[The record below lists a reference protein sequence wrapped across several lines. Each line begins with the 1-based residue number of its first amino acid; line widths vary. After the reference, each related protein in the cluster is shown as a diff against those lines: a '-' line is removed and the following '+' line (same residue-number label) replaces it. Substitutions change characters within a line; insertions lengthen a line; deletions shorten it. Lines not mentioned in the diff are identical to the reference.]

1 MLGIPPG
8 PRLSIRRSIFIIF
21 LSIFGVFG
29 SALSLLYG
37 YRFLEL
43 LHAESDHYTIKA
55 VAQSCPEYEAL
66 PTSFFAE
73 ILGLS
78 SDQKINLYHFNV
90 EHAQKRL
97 LATHV
102 IQKASIET
110 VKPHTLLIDYTIR
123 HPVAYI
129 GDFANTAIDEEGEL
143 FPATPYHTPKT
154 LPEIYFGDK
163 SYSEDEQIWGTKID
177 PERVALAL
185 DLLSL
190 FEPKELIRA
199 DLSHLDEPSLGKRE
213 LLLLLK
219 DQTLLRLTP
228 KRYHRELANYRALS
242 ETLLP
247 KESKP
252 TTIDLRVPQ
261 VAYLQEPI
269 HK

>member
-8 PRLSIRRSIFIIF
+8 PRLSIRRSILIIV
-21 LSIFGVFG
+21 LSTFAVFG
-29 SALSLLYG
+29 SALSFLHG
-37 YRFLEL
+37 YRFLEK

-66 PTSFFAE
+66 PTAFFAE
-73 ILGLS
+73 TLGLS
-78 SDQKINLYHFNV
+78 TDHKINLYHFNV
-90 EHAQKRL
+90 EQAQKRL

-102 IQKASIET
+102 VQEISIET

-129 GDFANTAIDEEGEL
+129 GDFANTAIDEEGVL
-143 FPATPYHTPKT
+143 FPATPYHTAKT
-154 LPEIYFGDK
+154 IPEIYFGER
-163 SYSEDEQIWGTKID
+163 SFREDEQIWGAKVD
-177 PERVALAL
+177 SERVALAL

-190 FEPKELIRA
+190 FEPRELVRL
-199 DLSHLDEPSLGKRE
+199 DLSHLDELSLGKRE
-213 LLLLLK
+213 LVLQLK

-228 KRYHRELANYRALS
+228 KRYKSELANYRALS
-242 ETLLP
+242 KAFLH

-261 VAYLQEPI
+261 VAYLRE
-269 HK
+269 